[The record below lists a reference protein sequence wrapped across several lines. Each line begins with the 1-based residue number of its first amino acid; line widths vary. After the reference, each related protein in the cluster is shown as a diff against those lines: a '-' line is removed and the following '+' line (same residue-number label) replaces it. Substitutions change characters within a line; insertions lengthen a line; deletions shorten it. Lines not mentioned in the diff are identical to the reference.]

1 MKKLWD
7 IQAKFTNLPENL
19 LNITPIPDLLIE
31 TVLLKLNS
39 KPLKKKY
46 HHIILFTEFLLIASM
61 SKPPALKFKEK
72 ILISQLQAKDVPAN
86 QNATYSIEIQR
97 PNNDKLL
104 LYEFENTEQKS
115 LWLSKIPG
123 VKKVMRMK
131 VIL

>member
-1 MKKLWD
+1 
-7 IQAKFTNLPENL
+7 
-19 LNITPIPDLLIE
+19 
-31 TVLLKLNS
+31 
-39 KPLKKKY
+39 
-46 HHIILFTEFLLIASM
+46 M